1 MKISQIYKE
10 KLKKTD
16 NRGAAIVMTI
26 VAIAIISV
34 LAILAL
40 WIAYMNYYMKVTDMN
55 ATDNFYTAEGVVEQI
70 RIGLQT
76 ELSDASGRAYRNVMQ
91 KYALLD
97 DTAKKNQFFSEVEN
111 QLKTNLKGT
120 TEDVYDMSRLCRY
133 VNSTETAASFD
144 SNKNQASYSLAM
156 NAAGDVAIVSV
167 TDGTST
173 AAADKAFMELDTTN
187 HIMTLRN
194 VNVEYQNANG
204 YVSVINTDFTLKVPV
219 INFGVPLSDA
229 DFNVFE
235 YCVIADDNLVAQTN
249 ADATFKGSVYG
260 GNGSES
266 PDDVD
271 PKLSSHTVFAD
282 CGIVALPNSKMKFNT
297 GGDYVISGKAVK
309 QHLSS
314 EVTIGTPD
322 GGAGVVPDKELE
334 LWAQDIILGGSTKTD
349 NNAKLDLEQYVNSY
363 VRDDMSI
370 DGQSSNVTIKGDYYG
385 YGTGLGMTGDE
396 GDGSSAI
403 LINGKNTTLDLSESH
418 AMLIAGHSYIGTK
431 DATLPSGM
439 TEPNPDIPMGDSI
452 GVRGNQLA
460 YLVPV
465 NAMPAE
471 VKSNPVSKASYE
483 AFLSGYT
490 EADNW
495 GVNMAASIGVKDD
508 SGVDLPLSH
517 YNCTI
522 QKVFAQGLGGN
533 YLVYYYMVMGD
544 REMAQD
550 FFERYYKVDKNKASL
565 EKYLGRYVTRDMQ
578 IADWTNVVMKG
589 NALIRTDDG
598 TNLDANGKPIVTSD
612 IKQSTPDILDNEDYK
627 KASDWD
633 AKFRCLVNNIDPGTM
648 GSYDR
653 VFDNIIDTER
663 MEQYFGGGSGVRVF
677 DDPSEFKGVLVRGQD
692 YTYSGDSKIR
702 CIVCTNDIYIDKDFE
717 GTAIAGGKIYITNT
731 PGSKNPGTKTI
742 ETDDDIRKE
751 AVQVMNN
758 KKESGGTT
766 WYYKEFFRNYVDD
779 TEEETLEEPETD
791 LNKLVNYEN
800 WTKR

>member
-1 MKISQIYKE
+1 MKISQIYSK

-55 ATDNFYTAEGVVEQI
+55 STDNFYTAEGVVEQI

-97 DTAKKNQFFSEVEN
+97 DTAKKNQFFAEVEN
-111 QLKTNLKGT
+111 QLISNLKNAT
-120 TEDVYDMSRLCRY
+120 VATNDVYDMSRLCRY
-133 VNSTETAASFD
+133 INSTETAASFD
-144 SNKNQASYSLAM
+144 SNKNQGSYTLNM
-156 NAAGDVAIVSV
+156 NAAGDIAIVSV
-167 TDGTST
+167 SDGTNT
-173 AAADKAFMELDTTN
+173 ANADNAFMELDTTN

-194 VNVEYQNANG
+194 VNVEYQNASG
-204 YVSVINTDFTLKVPV
+204 YVSVINTDFTLKVPI
-219 INFGVPLSDA
+219 INFGVPLTDA

-235 YCVIADDNLVAQTN
+235 YCVIADDNLVAQT
-249 ADATFKGSVYG
+249 ASASTLKGSVYG
-260 GNGSES
+260 GNGSETAGDEE
-266 PDDVD
+266 PQG
-271 PKLSSHTVFAD
+271 SSHTVFAD
-282 CGIVALPNSKMKFNT
+282 CGIVSLPQSKMNFST
-297 GGDYVISGKAVK
+297 GGDYVISGKAMK

-314 EVTIGTPD
+314 EVTVGSPD

-334 LWAQDIILGGSTKTD
+334 LWAQDIVLGGSTKTD
-349 NNAKLDLEQYVNSY
+349 NNVKLDLAQYVNTY

-370 DGQSSNVTIKGDYYG
+370 DGQNSNVTIAGDYYG

-403 LINGKNTTLDLSESH
+403 LINGKNTTLDLSQSH

-471 VKSNPVSKASYE
+471 VKSNPVSKAAYE
-483 AFLSGYT
+483 AFLDGYT

-550 FFERYYKVDKNKASL
+550 FFERYYQVDKNKVSL

-578 IADWTNVVMKG
+578 VADWTNIVMKG
-589 NALIRTDDG
+589 NALVRTDDG
-598 TNLDANGKPIVTSD
+598 TNLDVNGKSIVASE
-612 IKQSTPDILDNEDYK
+612 IRQSTPDILDNADYK
-627 KASDWD
+627 KVPEWES
-633 AKFRCLVNNIDPGTM
+633 KFRCLVNNIDPGTM

-663 MEQYFGGGSGVRVF
+663 VDQFFADGTGTKVF
-677 DDPSEFKGVLVRGQD
+677 KGDDPTSSFWGVVARGED
-692 YTYSGDSKIR
+692 YHYTGDSHIR
-702 CIVCTNDIYIDKDFE
+702 CIICTNDIYIESNFK
-717 GTAIAGGKIYITNT
+717 GTAIAGGKIYV
-731 PGSKNPGTKTI
+731 SGTDRKI

-758 KKESGGTT
+758 KMTVGGTL

-779 TEEETLEEPETD
+779 TSEETLEEPETD

>member
-55 ATDNFYTAEGVVEQI
+55 STDNFYTAEGVVEQI

-97 DTAKKNQFFSEVEN
+97 DTAKKNQFFAEVEN
-111 QLKTNLKGT
+111 QLKTSLKGT

-133 VNSTETAASFD
+133 VNSTESATWFD
-144 SNKNQASYSLAM
+144 TPGNQNLPSYSLNM

-173 AAADKAFMELDTTN
+173 ADESKAFMELDTTN

-194 VNVEYQNANG
+194 VNVEYQNAGG

-235 YCVIADDNLVAQTN
+235 YCVIADDNLVAQN
-249 ADATFKGSVYG
+249 SADATFKGSVYG

-271 PKLSSHTVFAD
+271 PKGSSHTIFAD
-282 CGIVALPNSKMKFNT
+282 CGIVALPQSKMKFNT

-309 QHLSS
+309 QHLNSDVS
-314 EVTIGTPD
+314 IGLPD
-322 GGAGVVPDKELE
+322 GGVAVLPENELE

-349 NNAKLDLEQYVNSY
+349 NNVRLDLAQYVNSY

-370 DGQSSNVTIKGDYYG
+370 DGQNSNVTITGDYYG
-385 YGTGLGMTGDE
+385 YGTGLGMMGDE

-403 LINGKNTTLDLSESH
+403 LINGKNTTLDLSQSH
-418 AMLIAGHSYIGTK
+418 AVLIAGHSYIGTK

-578 IADWTNVVMKG
+578 IADWTNIVMKG
-589 NALIRTDDG
+589 NALVRTDDG

-612 IKQSTPDILDNEDYK
+612 IRQSTPDILDNADYK
-627 KASDWD
+627 KASEWEG
-633 AKFRCLVNNIDPGTM
+633 KFRCLVNNLDPGTM

-653 VFDNIIDTER
+653 VFDNIINTENLGL
-663 MEQYFGGGSGVRVF
+663 YFGYGSGVRVF

-702 CIVCTNDIYIDKDFE
+702 CIVCTNDIYITSDFK
-717 GTAIAGGKIYITNT
+717 GTAIAGGKIYV
-731 PGSKNPGTKTI
+731 SGTHKI

-766 WYYKEFFRNYVDD
+766 WYYKEFFRNYIDD